1 MEEKLI
7 DRLES
12 AVARLEAL
20 STSAFMDHGVSN
32 FSGADVTIDPSIV
45 AFDDLLGQFFGRVLA
60 ADEKIGGQVLEV
72 TKVAQEAFSVQKEL
86 LIKAKQT
93 QKLDFTG
100 LAEFLKPFE
109 ICCGRSNSFSMDC
122 LYRERFGMSMPIAHV
137 EES

>member
-20 STSAFMDHGVSN
+20 STSAFRDHRVSD

-45 AFDDLLGQFFGRVLA
+45 AFDDLLGQLFGRVLA

-72 TKVAQEAFSVQKEL
+72 TKIAQ
-86 LIKAKQT
+86 
-93 QKLDFTG
+93 
-100 LAEFLKPFE
+100 
-109 ICCGRSNSFSMDC
+109 
-122 LYRERFGMSMPIAHV
+122 
-137 EES
+137 